1 MGGHG
6 LALGLP
12 QICPMKSGLVLE
24 HSLSCASVVFK
35 GLRNI
40 ALDCDDMRWTRNCRI
55 TGPTPTHLEKF
66 DFRILCV

>member
-1 MGGHG
+1 MSGHG

-35 GLRNI
+35 RLRGT
-40 ALDCDDMRWTRNCRI
+40 ALDCGDVRWI
-55 TGPTPTHLEKF
+55 SKQ
-66 DFRILCV
+66 